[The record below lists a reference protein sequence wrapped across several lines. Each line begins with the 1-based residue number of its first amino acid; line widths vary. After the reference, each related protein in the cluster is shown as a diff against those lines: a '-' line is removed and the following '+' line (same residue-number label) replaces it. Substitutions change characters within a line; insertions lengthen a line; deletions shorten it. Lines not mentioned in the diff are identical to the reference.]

1 MPGTFFLELTPGQ
14 TVALDTTITSDELD
28 MARMEDGTTVD
39 GTFWGK
45 LELVHDGD
53 DHRMEFSGTRVQ
65 NTENVSTD
73 LIVDSRMMNKLT
85 VAAKPPAAKCHLSI
99 LAPAQ
104 QYADVVLSFSTY
116 WKSGMTWPP
125 AEPVPDSPNKI
136 KWFLRAH
143 PGGAVEHFE
152 TQMTTTALYYEAM

>member
-1 MPGTFFLELTPGQ
+1 M
-14 TVALDTTITSDELD
+14 
-28 MARMEDGTTVD
+28 
-39 GTFWGK
+39 
-45 LELVHDGD
+45 
-53 DHRMEFSGTRVQ
+53 
-65 NTENVSTD
+65 
-73 LIVDSRMMNKLT
+73 IVDLPLHSLPAPLE
-85 VAAKPPAAKCHLSI
+85 VAANF
-99 LAPAQ
+99 
-104 QYADVVLSFSTY
+104 DVVLSFSTY